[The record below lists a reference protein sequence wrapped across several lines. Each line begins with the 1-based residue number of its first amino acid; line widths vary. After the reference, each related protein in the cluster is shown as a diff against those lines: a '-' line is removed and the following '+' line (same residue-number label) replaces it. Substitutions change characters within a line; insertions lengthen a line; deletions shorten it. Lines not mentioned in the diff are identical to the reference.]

1 MDVLTEFLS
10 RQEGKTLEF
19 KRDLSSPVGLIKTI
33 VAFANGAG
41 GTVLVGVTDRTL
53 AVRGLPEPLKEV
65 ERLANL
71 VSDRIEPRLAPELEV
86 VPWRKTHVV
95 VVHVFPSPSRPHYV
109 KRLGPE
115 AGTFVRIGASTRRAD
130 PAQIEELRR
139 FSRGGTFDEETRPGF
154 DTEAIDFRAAS
165 ECFAPVRVLRRADL
179 RTLGLTALHQGRE
192 VPTNGGIL
200 LFGVQRAEVFPES
213 VLRTGCFS
221 GTDRSE
227 ILDSAE
233 VSVPLPLAVTE
244 VLRFVARNTRRALR
258 VNGARHEEVS
268 EYPILAVRE
277 AVTNAIVHADY
288 AQRGSPLRVAIFT
301 DRIEVDNPGG
311 LLPGL
316 ALPDIRRG
324 VSKLRNRVIGRV
336 FHELRLIEQWGS
348 GIPRM
353 VRACREAGL
362 PEPVFEELGAGFRVT
377 LFRVPTGAPELDALD
392 QDVLELVRERDGAST
407 KDIAAESGRTVRAM
421 RARLRRL
428 VELGLLVVVGQ
439 GPHDPHRVYHVARR

>member
-1 MDVLTEFLS
+1 M
-10 RQEGKTLEF
+10 
-19 KRDLSSPVGLIKTI
+19 
-33 VAFANGAG
+33 
-41 GTVLVGVTDRTL
+41 
-53 AVRGLPEPLKEV
+53 
-65 ERLANL
+65 
-71 VSDRIEPRLAPELEV
+71 
-86 VPWRKTHVV
+86 
-95 VVHVFPSPSRPHYV
+95 
-109 KRLGPE
+109 
-115 AGTFVRIGASTRRAD
+115 
-130 PAQIEELRR
+130 
-139 FSRGGTFDEETRPGF
+139 
-154 DTEAIDFRAAS
+154 
-165 ECFAPVRVLRRADL
+165 LRRADL
-179 RTLGLTALHQGRE
+179 RTLELTARHQGRE

-200 LFGVQRAEVFPES
+200 LFGERRAEVFPES

-233 VSVPLPLAVTE
+233 VSVPLPLAVEE

-258 VNGARHEEVS
+258 VDGAHHREVS

-288 AQRGSPLRVAIFT
+288 AQRGSPLRVAIFD

-324 VSKLRNRVIGRV
+324 ISKLRNRVIGRV

-362 PEPVFEELGAGFRVT
+362 PEPVLEEIGSGFRVT
-377 LFRVPTGAPELDALD
+377 LFLVPSQAPSLDTLD
-392 QDVLELVRERDGAST
+392 QAVLDFVRERGGAST
-407 KDIAAESGRTVRAM
+407 KDVAAESGRTARAM
-421 RARLRRL
+421 RTRLRRL
-428 VELGLLVVVGQ
+428 VDLGLLVVVGQ
-439 GPHDPHRVYHVARR
+439 GPRDPFRVYQIARR

>member
-1 MDVLTEFLS
+1 MDSVPDLLS
-10 RQEGKTLEF
+10 RPEGKTLEF
-19 KRDLSSPVGLIKTI
+19 KRDLSSPDGLIRTI

-41 GTVLVGVTDRTL
+41 GTVLVGVEDRTR
-53 AVRGLPEPLKEV
+53 AVLGLPEPQKEV
-65 ERLANL
+65 ERLVNL
-71 VSDRIEPRLAPELEV
+71 VSDRIEPRLAPDVEV
-86 VPWRKTHVV
+86 LPWRDTHVV
-95 VVHVFPSPSRPHYV
+95 VVHVFPSPSRPHCV

-139 FSRGGTFDEETRPGF
+139 FSRGGTFDEETRPEF
-154 DTEAIDFRAAS
+154 DTEAVDFQGAS

-179 RTLGLTALHQGRE
+179 RTLGLTVLHQGRE

-200 LFGVQRAEVFPES
+200 LFGVKRADVFPES
-213 VLRTGCFS
+213 VLRAGCFS

-233 VSVPLPLAVTE
+233 VSVVLPLAVEE

-258 VNGARHEEVS
+258 VNGARHEEVP

-277 AVTNAIVHADY
+277 AITNAIVHADY

-316 ALPDIRRG
+316 AIPDIRRG

-377 LFRVPTGAPELDALD
+377 LFRVPTGGPELDALD
-392 QDVLELVRERDGAST
+392 QSVLEFVRQSGGAST
-407 KDIAAESGRTVRAM
+407 KEIAAKSDRTARTM
-421 RARLRRL
+421 RTRLRRL
-428 VELGLLVVVGQ
+428 VDLGLLVVVGK
-439 GPHDPHRVYHVARR
+439 GPRDPHRVYHVGRR